1 MTILGEN
8 IKKLRE
14 RAGYSIRKLSELSD
28 VSKSVISE
36 IEGGKSK
43 NPRYET
49 INKIAAALNVKP
61 EVLAEMEYEYEYAIT
76 DVKEAFEIIL
86 SQDNLTINGSKLTGE
101 AKSQLINSIKMTLKF
116 VEEVQK
122 NTETKEE

>member
-1 MTILGEN
+1 MGEN

>member
-61 EVLAEMEYEYEYAIT
+61 EVLTEMEYEYEYAIT